1 MRKIWNPFK
10 TPKKQAPNEKNKTR
24 RQNSE
29 ARKNLPSID
38 TILENCVME
47 AWQHTYIRLPRPKII
62 ETDYLKTVIDT
73 VGKKR
78 KIARHCV
85 RVPIERKKEKT
96 IKKIV
101 KKW

>member
-78 KIARHCV
+78 KLLVIAYV
-85 RVPIERKKEKT
+85 FLLKERKKKLL
-96 IKKIV
+96 KKS
-101 KKW
+101 